1 MAAPK
6 RLAFLVFPRL
16 TLLDLV
22 GAYDAL
28 RRVASMSIDS
38 KVTHRIVGTDA
49 EIADET
55 GLTIKPD
62 SVYEDLSSFD
72 LLYVSG
78 GLGTVAL
85 MDNKRAIG
93 YLKTWGDE
101 RPLASVCSGALL
113 LGRAGYLK
121 DKRAATH
128 HLTVDLL
135 RRPLPRGGDE
145 PARRRRGTRG
155 DGRRRFVVTRP
166 RPLSRREVLGR

>member
-38 KVTHRIVGTDA
+38 KVTHRIIGTDA

-62 SVYEDLSSFD
+62 SVYEISRASTC
-72 LLYVSG
+72 S
-78 GLGTVAL
+78 TCRVAS
-85 MDNKRAIG
+85 A
-93 YLKTWGDE
+93 
-101 RPLASVCSGALL
+101 P
-113 LGRAGYLK
+113 
-121 DKRAATH
+121 
-128 HLTVDLL
+128 
-135 RRPLPRGGDE
+135 
-145 PARRRRGTRG
+145 
-155 DGRRRFVVTRP
+155 
-166 RPLSRREVLGR
+166 SR